1 MKFIVRSLLVCVVS
15 ACLSACTYQVRESN
29 VVIARKAPTADIDAL
44 RTQFPNYRVE
54 QKLIVAQDGSELY
67 SLRFLRSDAVATV
80 LYFGGN
86 GYTLAKWAP
95 ITARAYKEAPV
106 NFVLVDHRGYGA
118 STGTPT
124 LDALMSDALRVYDSL
139 VGDSE
144 LGGLP
149 LIVHGHSLGSFMA
162 GHVASSR
169 RVAGLILE
177 SSVTTTEDW
186 TAHLRTKQ
194 SAWLRALVWRVKPD
208 DTLAGK
214 GNRSIA
220 SQLGEPVLF
229 VVGANDDVTPPRFSK
244 ELFDAVPLS
253 PGRKHLLIVP
263 DKSHM
268 NAWDSPDFRVALSA
282 FVAQVVE
289 EQGQPPH

>member
-1 MKFIVRSLLVCVVS
+1 MKFIVRSLFLCVVI
-15 ACLSACTYQVRESN
+15 ACMSACTYQVRESN
-29 VVIARKAPTADIDAL
+29 VVIARKASTADIDAL
-44 RTQFPNYRVE
+44 RKQFPNYRID
-54 QKLIVAQDGSELY
+54 QKYIVAQDGSELY

-124 LDALMSDALRVYDSL
+124 LDALMSDALRIYDGL
-139 VGDSE
+139 VSDSE
-144 LGGLP
+144 MNGLP

-162 GHVASSR
+162 GHVAASR

-186 TAHLRTKQ
+186 TAHLRSKQ
-194 SAWLRALVWRVKPD
+194 SAWIRALIWRVKPD
-208 DTLAGK
+208 DSLAGK
-214 GNRSIA
+214 GNLGIA
-220 SQLGEPVLF
+220 SALDESVLF
-229 VVGANDDVTPPRFSK
+229 VVGANDDVTPPRFSR

-253 PGRKHLLIVP
+253 LDRKHLLIVP

-268 NAWDSPDFRVALSA
+268 NAWDSPEFRTALSA
-282 FVAQVVE
+282 FVTQVVG
-289 EQGQPPH
+289 EQGQSPH

>member
-162 GHVASSR
+162 GHVASSC
-169 RVAGLILE
+169 
-177 SSVTTTEDW
+177 
-186 TAHLRTKQ
+186 
-194 SAWLRALVWRVKPD
+194 
-208 DTLAGK
+208 
-214 GNRSIA
+214 
-220 SQLGEPVLF
+220 
-229 VVGANDDVTPPRFSK
+229 
-244 ELFDAVPLS
+244 
-253 PGRKHLLIVP
+253 LLYTSRCV
-263 DKSHM
+263 
-268 NAWDSPDFRVALSA
+268 
-282 FVAQVVE
+282 
-289 EQGQPPH
+289 